1 MEYDITEFVFIWVIL
16 HQNLYTHDKIKE
28 DGDKS
33 EILIYFKNKKLELG
47 ISRLHTLKQL
57 KKDLI

>member
-33 EILIYFKNKKLELG
+33 EIL
-47 ISRLHTLKQL
+47 TLK
-57 KKDLI
+57 